1 MRCEHRDEHE
11 EAWLS
16 MSKVEVKLQQK
27 PQCNA
32 NASKMISLVVFAVLC
47 ICSVEGF
54 LHHGN
59 TNHYTVAA
67 TSSTS
72 QLKAFQWPT
81 LPSFDQLQ
89 SSASA
94 RTVGERNGLDEE
106 YPWRFEGRFIFRPS
120 LVRITPSSSSPPSA
134 SLLSLFGY
142 SLGGSVVLEY
152 DVSPVGPY
160 REYVTMGGVVGLGQ
174 VSVGETNKRLLG
186 VGQWGTDLY
195 VSTQVAEDVC
205 KQVWGVPA
213 QVANIDFEEEG
224 NVIQDGPDSEVV
236 SRSGVTK
243 KNFKL
248 SGWDNTRVLSTEELQ
263 QQTKRFG
270 NIPIFW
276 TPTIKAL
283 WAPISLPNFS
293 SKVTQEE
300 LLPVH
305 KLRLSASALRL
316 KQCKRIGQ
324 SEGEIPIG
332 LTLVVDNVLIEIG
345 EQVNFGSL

>member
-1 MRCEHRDEHE
+1 MLDK
-11 EAWLS
+11 S
-16 MSKVEVKLQQK
+16 
-27 PQCNA
+27 N
-32 NASKMISLVVFAVLC
+32 MISLSTFSILC
-47 ICSVEGF
+47 VCCFVCVEGF

-59 TNHYTVAA
+59 TNRFAAA

-72 QLKAFQWPT
+72 QLNVFQWPT
-81 LPSFDQLQ
+81 LPSFDNVN
-89 SSASA
+89 SASSA

-120 LVRITPSSSSPPSA
+120 LVRITPSSASPPSA
-134 SLLSLFGY
+134 NLLSLFGY

-160 REYVTMGGVVGLGQ
+160 REYVNMGGVVGIGQ

-213 QVANIDFEEEG
+213 QVANIDFEEDG
-224 NVIQDGPDSEVV
+224 NIIQDGPDIEIAG
-236 SRSGVTK
+236 RSGVSK

-263 QQTKRFG
+263 QETKRFG

-283 WAPISLPNFS
+283 WAPISFPNIGN
-293 SKVTQEE
+293 KVTQEE

-324 SEGEIPIG
+324 AEGEIPIG

-345 EQVNFGSL
+345 EQVNSGSL